1 MYEYI
6 LMTTPNDIQINKIAI
21 QNFKGIHLVEYEEYK
36 KLENENINLTLR
48 ILELGANEKKFQNQI
63 ESNNITIQELKK
75 QNEELKKENDL
86 LREKIKDLELNNK
99 FLNEKIDKLEFNND
113 KLTTMVENLM
123 HKSLYDNY
131 IVAIQDLNKHF
142 TLENKIPNIEQE
154 LKELRENRNRN
165 NHYLNKKDKSEMISN
180 KLAVLEI
187 KLKNIPKDIEE
198 EINDNYP
205 NVISEILNSNIF
217 TNSIQPQTDVLNKI
231 NKWWS

>member
-1 MYEYI
+1 
-6 LMTTPNDIQINKIAI
+6 MTTPNDIQINKIAI